1 MTEPFVILATVSA
14 GLAGLVYIGKQARNL
29 WRWGRGLARM
39 VEAVHG
45 LVEHELQPNS
55 GGSLYDMVKRI
66 DAWREGH
73 IVESIADRDSLAEV
87 RRHVGLD

>member
-1 MTEPFVILATVSA
+1 MNDPVLVLAYIA
-14 GLAGLVYIGKQARNL
+14 GGLTSLAIIGKQVRNL

-66 DAWREGH
+66 DTWREDH
-73 IVESIADRDSLAEV
+73 ILESVADRESLAEV
-87 RRHVGLD
+87 RRHVGLG

>member
-1 MTEPFVILATVSA
+1 MTEPFVYVASISA

-39 VEAVHG
+39 VDAIHG

-66 DAWREGH
+66 DVWREDH
-73 IVESIADRDSLAEV
+73 VTESEGDRASLAEV
-87 RRHVGLD
+87 RRFIGLD